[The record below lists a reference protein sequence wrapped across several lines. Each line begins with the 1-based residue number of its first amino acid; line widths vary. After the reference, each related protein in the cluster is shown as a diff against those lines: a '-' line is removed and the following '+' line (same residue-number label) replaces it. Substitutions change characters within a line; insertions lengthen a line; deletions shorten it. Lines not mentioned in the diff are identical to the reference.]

1 MTVVIGLTGSIGM
14 GKSTASEMLKKMG
27 CAIHN
32 ADKVVHNALSPHGKA
47 FEEVALT
54 FPEAWDKKTHT
65 INRKKLGEIVF
76 NDSQKREQ
84 LEDILHPIVQED
96 QKRFILAQTKLG
108 RKFTILEI
116 PLLFETGADERVD
129 YTAVVSAP
137 YHVQRQRVLR
147 RPNMTED
154 KFNNILNSQMP
165 DEQKRALA
173 DFVIPT
179 GLGLGYTRKHLNN
192 MLKAI
197 ASNA

>member
-1 MTVVIGLTGSIGM
+1 MTTVIGLTGSIGM
-14 GKSTASEMLKKMG
+14 GKSTASQMLKKMG
-27 CAIHN
+27 CAIHD
-32 ADKVVHNALSPHGKA
+32 ADKVVHKALSPNGAA

-54 FPEAWDKKTHT
+54 FPEAWEKKTHT

-76 NDSQKREQ
+76 NNLKKREL
-84 LEDILHPIVQED
+84 LEDILHPIVRED

-108 RKFTILEI
+108 REFVILEI
-116 PLLFETGADERVD
+116 PLLFETGANKRVD

-137 YHVQRQRVLR
+137 FHTQSRRVLS
-147 RPNMTED
+147 RPKMTEE
-154 KFNNILNSQMP
+154 KFHKILNSQMP

-179 GLGLGYTRKHLNN
+179 GLGLGYTRKHLSN